1 MHANLVNV
9 FFPCKLCYFASDLKD
24 LCISYGQFECSY
36 SRNNHT
42 HASISFPRFLG
53 ATFTPG
59 VSSSVV
65 DLTTPALTTSQSAT
79 TPYCFCKC
87 HRCVDLKGLSY
98 LINITTIFI
107 VTVSNILIISKYY
120 DFKPCY
126 SCVLT
131 L

>member
-1 MHANLVNV
+1 MSFLL
-9 FFPCKLCYFASDLKD
+9 CKLCYFASDLKD
-24 LCISYGQFECSY
+24 LCINCGQFECSY

-42 HASISFPRFLG
+42 HASISFPPFLG

-59 VSSSVV
+59 VFSSAV
-65 DLTTPALTTSQSAT
+65 DLTTPAVTTSSTFESAT

-107 VTVSNILIISKYY
+107 VTVTNILIISKH

-126 SCVLT
+126 SCMLI